1 MEKLDFAGTAQKLSR
16 NPLGIVALFLVLVYG
31 IAALVFG
38 VGSSKLDPTQTWAFV
53 GFLCLFPIL
62 VLAVFVWL
70 VTRHHTKLYAPA
82 DFRRDEGFLSAID
95 PSKVRLQITRG
106 GASNSDID
114 QLIHELD
121 EVKKTVNALSGD
133 GPRAAQAAVNHP

>member
-1 MEKLDFAGTAQKLSR
+1 MLKNYVTIYLRNLRKQKAYSIINISGLAVGLS
-16 NPLGIVALFLVLVYG
+16 
-31 IAALVFG
+31 VF
-38 VGSSKLDPTQTWAFV
+38 
-53 GFLCLFPIL
+53 IL